1 MKTFFKSILAVAVC
15 ASLFAACSKDDTVS
29 DPSNGR
35 KVTMTVSASS
45 ELEPDADSSSDDAET
60 VRTRI
65 GIRFPYNV

>member
-15 ASLFAACSKDDTVS
+15 ASLFTACSKDDTGFRPVERAQ
-29 DPSNGR
+29 SNHDGLR
-35 KVTMTVSASS
+35 I
-45 ELEPDADSSSDDAET
+45 